1 MNEEKILKF
10 IKSKLKI
17 RRKDVIVGPGDDT
30 AVLRYDKKYYLLAT
44 TDCLVEDVHFRKKEI
59 SYYQLGR
66 KAIAVNLSDIAA
78 MGGFPLYALV
88 SAGFPEGKKEMI
100 DGILKGMEELAEEFK
115 FDIVGGNLTKSQFIF
130 IDIFMVGKVEKKYL
144 KLRNGAKPGDL
155 IFVTGKLGASQLK
168 KHLFLRPRINE
179 ARRLV
184 KKVKISAMIDIS
196 DGLSSDLIRI
206 AKESNVGFEIYSDK
220 IPVSEDAVKISKNR
234 EEAILHALSD
244 GEDYEL
250 LFTVP
255 EKYSANI
262 PEKISSTPVTFIGR
276 IISEKSYYLIENG
289 KKRKIGSMGFNH
301 FG

>member
-1 MNEEKILKF
+1 M
-10 IKSKLKI
+10 

-44 TDCLVEDVHFRKKEI
+44 TDCLVEGIHFRKEEI

-88 SAGFPEGKKEMI
+88 SAGFPEGKKKMI

-115 FDIVGGNLTKSQFIF
+115 FDIVGGNLTKSPFIF
-130 IDIFMVGKVEKKYL
+130 IDIFMLGKVEKKYL
-144 KLRNGAKPGDL
+144 KLRNGAKPGDF
-155 IFVTGKLGASQLK
+155 IFVTGKLGASQVK
-168 KHLFLRPRINE
+168 KHLSLTPRIYE
-179 ARRLV
+179 VRKLV
-184 KKVKISAMIDIS
+184 KKIKISAMIDIS

-220 IPVSEDAVKISKNR
+220 IPVSEDALKISKNR
-234 EEAILHALSD
+234 KEAVLHALSD

-255 EKYSANI
+255 EKYSVDV
-262 PEKISSTPVTFIGR
+262 PSKIFSVPITSIGR
-276 IISEKSYYLIENG
+276 VISEKAYYLIENG
-289 KKRKIGSMGFNH
+289 KKRRIESMGFNH
-301 FG
+301 FE